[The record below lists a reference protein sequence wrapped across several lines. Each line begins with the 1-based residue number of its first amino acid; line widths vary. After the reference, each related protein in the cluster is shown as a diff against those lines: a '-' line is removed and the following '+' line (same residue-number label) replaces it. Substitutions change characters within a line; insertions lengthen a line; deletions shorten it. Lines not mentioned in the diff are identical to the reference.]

1 MTMSE
6 DAMRTRDIIQKLAK
20 LGRIL
25 SRIAFVLAV
34 VGVCGCVAGLLSL
47 SFGNGGVVKLGG
59 VTLHGLIS
67 ADYGY
72 NIKSIA
78 ATLSGWLVVCAGE
91 AVLAWSAVRY
101 FRDELAAGTPFTLAG
116 ARELL
121 WLGILTL
128 ALPTGCAVVGS
139 IVEGIVAGFLA
150 VEKAS
155 AMDLHFDNEA
165 SLVLGVMF
173 LLGSLLCRH
182 GAALAGES
190 GTDA

>member
-1 MTMSE
+1 MHTL
-6 DAMRTRDIIQKLAK
+6 TIIQKLAK
-20 LGRIL
+20 LGKVL
-25 SRIAFVLAV
+25 SRIAFVFAV
-34 VGVCGCVAGLLSL
+34 VGVCGCVAGLLSVD
-47 SFGNGGVVKLGG
+47 FGSGLPIKLCD
-59 VTLHGLIS
+59 VTLHGLID
-67 ADYGY
+67 ADYGF
-72 NIKSIA
+72 NIKSIT
-78 ATLSGWLVVCAGE
+78 ATLFGWLVVCAGE
-91 AVLAWSAVRY
+91 AVLAWFAARY
-101 FRDELAAGTPFTLAG
+101 FRNELAAGTPFTLAG
-116 ARELL
+116 SRELL
-121 WLGILTL
+121 RLGILTL